1 MYRGFSFKLSNEL
14 FYHFFCL
21 MADKTISKLVHWGLC
36 DGIGIE
42 QHLSYRREIKD
53 TVERVINRVK
63 KRRKKLMWR

>member
-1 MYRGFSFKLSNEL
+1 
-14 FYHFFCL
+14 

-63 KRRKKLMWR
+63 KKKKKTYVEIMKKNQKTYVE